1 MRKPNRALSVEAVE
15 DRSLPS
21 TTFVFFEPGFSYRS
35 HQPAHRG
42 AYSSESPDW
51 SARSFQSESFIRLRL
66 SDNSYLF
73 LRETPNGFQFI
84 PVFADAGRDVGRY
97 QPPQPQ
103 PTVPTPV
110 QGPVADGQTSSSRG
124 SAGDNDGGNTPAA
137 QSRGP
142 VAPTGAR
149 ANVGDVAIAPT
160 AQSNAGTVRAQAD
173 QAARDAAVRASV
185 QNGPPA
191 VVPPAPLLSGHGD
204 SIAYAFTAVNP
215 DAEAP
220 ADAVPPV
227 DPTPMPGPAP
237 TPAPDGGIESGVVQL
252 AAAAVGPVAGLVP
265 FDLTT
270 LSTGAGQFLD
280 RVSDLAPSWPD
291 AMPGFTDSLWVATA
305 AVLGGG
311 AIYASRGRAVPRPGR
326 DPLASALSEWER
338 RNGRAAG

>member
-21 TTFVFFEPGFSYRS
+21 TLLFIDPGFSYRS
-35 HQPAHRG
+35 YAPAYRG
-42 AYSSESPDW
+42 SFSPEPAAYA
-51 SARSFQSESFIRLRL
+51 ARSFQTESFIRIRF
-66 SDNSYLF
+66 SDNSSML
-73 LRETPNGFQFI
+73 LRETPYGWQL
-84 PVFADAGRDVGRY
+84 VQATRGDSAARY
-97 QPPQPQ
+97 QPQ
-103 PTVPTPV
+103 PTVPTAFM
-110 QGPVADGQTSSSRG
+110 GPIADARTSSSGG
-124 SAGDNDGGNTPAA
+124 SVRDDGGRAPVA

-142 VAPTGAR
+142 IAPAGMR
-149 ANVGDVAIAPT
+149 ANVGNVALAPT
-160 AQSNAGTVRAQAD
+160 TQENAGTVRAQAD
-173 QAARDAAVRASV
+173 RAARDGVVQASA

-191 VVPPAPLLSGHGD
+191 VVPPAPLLNGYGD

-215 DAEAP
+215 DAAVAP
-220 ADAVPPV
+220 AEAVPPV

-237 TPAPDGGIESGVVQL
+237 TPEADGSVESGVIQL

-265 FDLTT
+265 FDLST
-270 LSTGAGQFLD
+270 LSAGASQFLD
-280 RVSDLAPSWPD
+280 RVSDLAPAWPD
-291 AMPGFTDSLWVATA
+291 AMPAFTDTLWVATA